1 MAIVEIRAGAKVD
14 LATRAEMTEDIR
26 AAWRDQLD
34 AQERTVARG
43 VKVIR
48 ISAPGPIPA
57 AKTLYI
63 ANGPEPGYLW
73 SVRLLSV
80 QLAAADT
87 VLAYI
92 TSSAP
97 GTGATPQRLIAN
109 MSTSS
114 ANQVVTFTSA
124 SCLLNPAESI
134 YLVAAAQNITAF
146 FLAGWEVPAEMAYKI
161 L

>member
-1 MAIVEIRAGAKVD
+1 MEVLIKAGAVVD
-14 LATRAEMTEDIR
+14 VPTSAEVTQTIQQ
-26 AAWRDQLD
+26 AWRDQAD
-34 AQERTVARG
+34 AQQRAEARG
-43 VKVIR
+43 IKAIR
-48 ISAPGPIPA
+48 LSAPGSSPA

-80 QLAAADT
+80 QLASADT

-124 SCLLNPAESI
+124 SCLLNPAESV
-134 YLVAAAQNITAF
+134 YLAAAAQNITAY